1 MSILALVLDLAIVAL
16 LVATIGYAVTLN
28 RQLSR
33 LRDSRAELE
42 ELVRGFAEATER
54 AEAGVQGMRRM
65 AAESGEK
72 LQKTVDRAQAIRD
85 ELQFMTEAADSL
97 AARLEGAVGQGR
109 PAQPAPQA
117 MPAGRPAEPPL
128 TASRLADPPRRP
140 AEAARR
146 PVEPPPPAR
155 PAPQAA
161 PPVSGTAPA
170 TGNPAGPPTARS
182 RAERELMQALENRR

>member
-1 MSILALVLDLAIVAL
+1 MSLLAMVLDLLIVAL

-33 LRDSRAELE
+33 LRDGRAELE

-109 PAQPAPQA
+109 PAHAAPQP
-117 MPAGRPAEPPL
+117 MPAGRPVEPPA
-128 TASRLADPPRRP
+128 ASRLADPPRRP
-140 AEAARR
+140 PEAARR
-146 PVEPPPPAR
+146 PPEPPPTAH
-155 PAPQAA
+155 AA
-161 PPVSGTAPA
+161 PPVPPAAPP
-170 TGNPAGPPTARS
+170 GPGPAGPAAGARS
-182 RAERELMQALENRR
+182 RAERELLQALENRR

>member
-1 MSILALVLDLAIVAL
+1 MSLLAMILDVLIVVL

-65 AAESGEK
+65 AGESGEK

-109 PAQPAPQA
+109 PAHAAP
-117 MPAGRPAEPPL
+117 MPAGRPVEPPL

-140 AEAARR
+140 PEAARR
-146 PVEPPPPAR
+146 PPEPPPA
-155 PAPQAA
+155 AHAA
-161 PPVSGTAPA
+161 PPVPPVAPP
-170 TGNPAGPPTARS
+170 GPGPAGPAAGARS
-182 RAERELMQALENRR
+182 RAERDLLQALENRR

>member
-1 MSILALVLDLAIVAL
+1 MSALALILDMAIVVL
-16 LVATIGYAVTLN
+16 LVATIGYAVILN

-33 LRDSRAELE
+33 LRDGRAELE
-42 ELVRGFAEATER
+42 ELVRGFAEATGR

-72 LQKTVDRAQAIRD
+72 LQKAVDRAQAIRD

-97 AARLEGAVGQGR
+97 AARLEGAVGQAR
-109 PAQPAPQA
+109 PVQAAPQA
-117 MPAGRPAEPPL
+117 MPAGRPAGPPL
-128 TASRLADPPRRP
+128 TASRPADPPRRP

-146 PVEPPPPAR
+146 PMDPPPPPTAAVHA
-155 PAPQAA
+155 APQ
-161 PPVSGTAPA
+161 PGQ
-170 TGNPAGPPTARS
+170 GAGARS

>member
-1 MSILALVLDLAIVAL
+1 MSLLAMILDLLIVVL

-65 AAESGEK
+65 AGESGEK

-109 PAQPAPQA
+109 PAHAAPQP
-117 MPAGRPAEPPL
+117 MPAVRPVEPPL

-140 AEAARR
+140 PEAARR
-146 PVEPPPPAR
+146 PTEPPPAAHAVP
-155 PAPQAA
+155 PVPPTA
-161 PPVSGTAPA
+161 PPGP
-170 TGNPAGPPTARS
+170 GPAGPAAGARS
-182 RAERELMQALENRR
+182 RAERELLQALENRR